1 MLPETQKYNLPDFTV
16 FHSNKDVDHFI
27 WRPDRRYIV
36 LGRSNK
42 AETAL
47 HIDEVLKDNI
57 EVYKRPSGGQT
68 VLLSTNTL
76 VISVKLKIKNTLDT
90 HKYFDI
96 INKKIIDSLSV
107 LGVEYLCMKG
117 ISDISIGE
125 KKILGSSI
133 FRKKETLFYHAV
145 LNVSESVN
153 VIAKYLKHPSKEPD
167 YRKGR
172 NHMDFVTSIYAEGY
186 ELDFDKISDAIKQ
199 GIKKL

>member
-1 MLPETQKYNLPDFTV
+1 MLLEIKPYDLRDFSV
-16 FHSNKDVDHFI
+16 FYSKKDVDHII

-68 VLLSTNTL
+68 VLLSPNTL

-96 INKKIIDSLSV
+96 INKKIIGSLSV

-133 FRKKETLFYHAV
+133 FREKETLFYHAV
-145 LNVSESVN
+145 LNVSESVE
-153 VIAKYLKHPSKEPD
+153 IISKYLKHPSKEPD

-172 NHMDFVTSIYAEGY
+172 DHKEFVTSLSAEGY
-186 ELDFDKISDAIKQ
+186 KLDFIKISDAIDRGFKNS
-199 GIKKL
+199 